1 MDRGA
6 GETSDDVRSKLE
18 ADHRNT
24 WGYWEM
30 MLNAPFLELAY
41 FVGEENLKQAI
52 DKVRAETPL
61 EGAGQKF
68 RAPIVIGIAG
78 PVEQLAVRGGVMELR
93 TEGEAFCGEPSRLK
107 PRVRALGNIAYSRFV
122 HFAGLLNPVYG
133 AILVEYSLENPDEL
147 RRNPR
152 SLAFQNFYLAK
163 RALDERSWSMLYE
176 IMGDRVYWYALP
188 DGLYVSMTMYF
199 NQEAKGIT
207 SIEAQVLSVKIADL
221 LARSLRD

>member
-1 MDRGA
+1 
-6 GETSDDVRSKLE
+6 
-18 ADHRNT
+18 
-24 WGYWEM
+24 
-30 MLNAPFLELAY
+30 
-41 FVGEENLKQAI
+41 
-52 DKVRAETPL
+52 
-61 EGAGQKF
+61 
-68 RAPIVIGIAG
+68 
-78 PVEQLAVRGGVMELR
+78 MELR

-199 NQEAKGIT
+199 NQEAKGIA
-207 SIEAQVLSVKIADL
+207 SIEAQALSVKIAD
-221 LARSLRD
+221 